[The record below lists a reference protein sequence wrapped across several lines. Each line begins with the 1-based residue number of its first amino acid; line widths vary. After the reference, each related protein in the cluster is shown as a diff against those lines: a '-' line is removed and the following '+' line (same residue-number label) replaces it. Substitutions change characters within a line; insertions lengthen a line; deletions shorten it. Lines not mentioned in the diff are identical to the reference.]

1 MHMKNCCQLF
11 LGVFMSER
19 PMARGSATR
28 TANKI
33 KRRENILKS
42 ARRILANQDFDE
54 FTLNLLATEAEVT
67 IPTIHNLIGKKSDI
81 LKELVE
87 DMVIRMEDVL
97 SFGDFSDPIL
107 ASEAFIDNLIS
118 LYKQDEDFYKA
129 AFVAGERAKLF
140 EHELPTGV
148 FSKALKLAN
157 QVCEQ
162 AAQKGHLLGNINSGQ
177 LAEQLFSNQRLA
189 RLDWINGYIDLTTY
203 RTQVLIGM
211 FITMAADAT
220 PELHARLIEKLELL
234 HQN

>member
-1 MHMKNCCQLF
+1 MND
-11 LGVFMSER
+11 R
-19 PMARGSATR
+19 PVARGSATR

-42 ARRILANQDFDE
+42 ARRILANQDFDA

-87 DMVIRMEDVL
+87 DMVVRIEDAL
-97 SFGDFSDPIL
+97 NFGDAKDPIL
-107 ASEAFIDNLIS
+107 ASEAFINNLIS
-118 LYKQDEDFYKA
+118 LYAKDEDFYKA

-140 EHELPTGV
+140 EHELPSGV
-148 FSKALKLAN
+148 FNKALKLAN

-162 AAQKGHLLGNINSGQ
+162 SVTEGYLLGNINSGQ

-189 RLDWINGYIDLTTY
+189 RLDWIHGYINLATY
-203 RTQVLIGM
+203 RTQVLSGM
-211 FITMAADAT
+211 FITIAADAT
-220 PELHARLIEKLELL
+220 PELHGRLIEKLQQL
-234 HQN
+234 HQRECCVVG

>member
-1 MHMKNCCQLF
+1 
-11 LGVFMSER
+11 MSDR
-19 PMARGSATR
+19 PVARGSATR

-33 KRRENILKS
+33 KRRENILRS
-42 ARRILANQDFDE
+42 ARTILANQDYDA

-87 DMVIRMEDVL
+87 DMVVRIEDVL

-118 LYKQDEDFYKA
+118 LYAQDEDFYKA

-140 EHELPTGV
+140 EHELPSGI
-148 FSKALKLAN
+148 FNKALKLAN

-162 AAQKGHLLGNINSGQ
+162 SAQEGYLLGNIHSSQ
-177 LAEQLFSNQRLA
+177 LAEQLFANQRLA
-189 RLDWINGYIDLTTY
+189 RLDWIHGYIDLKTY

-220 PELHARLIEKLELL
+220 PELHERLIEQLKQL
-234 HQN
+234 HLR